1 MRFSQI
7 LWESFEVR
15 VMGTIHIDCCCFV
28 HKSWTRA
35 HVFYR
40 QINDHI
46 KKPGA
51 DSQRFSPCDAVA
63 ERGES
68 YRIVCRQKSVS
79 NRRRFRQSRQ
89 VLPVLMLLMLHDSIS
104 VGRIVIDVSWPLER
118 TGPRR
123 AIRRR
128 TQRRRNYFRDAM
140 STTSPSSLP
149 TRIGHKETNCE
160 TTREW
165 RPVHR
170 CKKTFK

>member
-1 MRFSQI
+1 
-7 LWESFEVR
+7 
-15 VMGTIHIDCCCFV
+15 MGTIHIDCCCFV

-104 VGRIVIDVSWPLER
+104 VGRIGHR
-118 TGPRR
+118 TCRDHWNGPVHGVQFVVARSG
-123 AIRRR
+123 AGI
-128 TQRRRNYFRDAM
+128 TSATQCQRRRRRHYRPGSATKKRTARRRGSDA
-140 STTSPSSLP
+140 LF
-149 TRIGHKETNCE
+149 ID
-160 TTREW
+160 
-165 RPVHR
+165 V
-170 CKKTFK
+170 KKTFK

>member
-1 MRFSQI
+1 
-7 LWESFEVR
+7 
-15 VMGTIHIDCCCFV
+15 MGTIHIDCCCFV

-104 VGRIVIDVSWPLER
+104 VGRIVIER
-118 TGPRR
+118 VVATGTDRSTACNSSSHAAAPELLPRR
-123 AIRRR
+123 NVNDVAVVITDPDRP
-128 TQRRRNYFRDAM
+128 QRNE
-140 STTSPSSLP
+140 L
-149 TRIGHKETNCE
+149 
-160 TTREW
+160 
-165 RPVHR
+165 
-170 CKKTFK
+170 